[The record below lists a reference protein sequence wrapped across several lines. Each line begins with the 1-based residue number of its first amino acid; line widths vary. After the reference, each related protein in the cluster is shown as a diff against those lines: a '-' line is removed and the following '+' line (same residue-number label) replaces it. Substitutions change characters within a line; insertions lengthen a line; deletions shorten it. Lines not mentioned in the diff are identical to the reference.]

1 MKFRIITLGCKV
13 NSYESQSLKERLI
26 KEGYE
31 EAKKDDDADMFFLNT
46 CAVTNEAEKKDLQK
60 ARSIARRFPDKP
72 LYVMGCSSQIHKERF
87 LELSNVKCVI
97 GNSNKSKIECL
108 LNDENKDHV
117 DEDSRH
123 FHYEDTPTEEGE
135 KNVRGYI
142 KVQDGCNNFCSYCVV
157 PFTRGNSRSRSRD
170 SILKEAK
177 DILSHGVKE
186 LIIGGIDTGSY
197 RDPNDPDYDL
207 TALLKDMLSLSDKP
221 YRIRVSSIEASQ
233 VSDEY
238 IKLFKEHRDILC
250 PHFHLP
256 LQSGSKNVLKRM
268 NRKYS
273 LEDFKKLTDKI
284 KEEIEDVALSTDVI
298 TGFPGETEEEFMD
311 TYHFIEEVGFMRIHA
326 FPYSERPFTMAS
338 KLSGSV
344 PVRTR
349 MDRVKKLIELSEKND
364 KEFRSHLHNKN
375 VTVLV
380 ESKNKN
386 GLYEGYSENYLRFEI
401 PSKENIVEEFVTVKV
416 EEEK

>member
-26 KEGYE
+26 KEGHT
-31 EAKKDDDADMFFLNT
+31 EAKKEEEADIFFLNT

-60 ARSIARRFPDKP
+60 ARSIARRFPTKP

-87 LELSNVKCVI
+87 LDIPTVKCVI

-108 LNDENKDHV
+108 LDDGNKDHV

-157 PFTRGNSRSRSRD
+157 PFTRGNSRSRKKD

-177 DILSHGVKE
+177 DILAHGVKE

-197 RDPNDPDYDL
+197 HDPDNPDYNL
-207 TALLKDMLSLSDKP
+207 TALLKDMLHLIDTP

-233 VSDEY
+233 VDDEY
-238 IKLFKEHRDILC
+238 IKLFKENRNVLC

-256 LQSGSKNVLKRM
+256 LQSGSAKILKRM

-273 LEDFKKLTDKI
+273 LEDFRNLTDKI
-284 KEEIEDVALSTDVI
+284 KSEIEDVALSTDVI
-298 TGFPGETEEEFMD
+298 TGFPGETEEDFMD

-338 KLSGSV
+338 RLSDSV

-349 MDRVKKLIELSEKND
+349 MDRVKKLIELSDKND
-364 KEFRSHLHNKN
+364 KAFRKQLKKKE

-380 ESKNKN
+380 ESRNKD

-401 PSKENIVEEFVTVKV
+401 PSKENIVEEFVKVQVKDTD
-416 EEEK
+416 